1 MEKTRTDLELKEEI
15 RMKLLTNGEIDAHN
29 IDIEVV
35 EGVVR
40 LEGDVAGRH
49 AKRVAEKCLK
59 GVEGIRNLENK
70 LKVRRISRFSDNSM
84 HGF

>member
-1 MEKTRTDLELKEEI
+1 MEKMRSDLELKEEI
-15 RMKLLTNGEIDAHN
+15 RMKLLTNGEIDAYN

-40 LEGDVAGRH
+40 LEGDVPGRH

-59 GVEGIRNLENK
+59 EVEGIRNLENK